1 LKAKPIE
8 MKINRATYLLSVVS
22 AALAVTFTGCKTEP
36 NGPGYEYMPDM
47 FRSPAIEAYVD
58 YGMDPFHYG
67 DSLAEAQRNTPSAR
81 KPVDGTIA
89 FASDPSK
96 AAFNMP
102 YQLPNTPEGY
112 ELSANLVSPL
122 AGTEAEIAKGKIIYE
137 KYCTHCHGK
146 TGKGDGKVVTVGNHP
161 PPGAYDGPLKDLPE
175 GKMFHT
181 LTYGKGMMG
190 QHASQLNKEELW
202 HVIAYVKTLQGKK
215 AGMVADTTA
224 TVSNQ

>member
-22 AALAVTFTGCKTEP
+22 AALAVTFTGCQTEP

-47 FRSPAIEAYVD
+47 YRSPAIEAYVD

-89 FASDPSK
+89 FSSDPAK

-102 YQLPNTPEGY
+102 YKLPNTPEAY
-112 ELSANLVSPL
+112 ELSASIVSPL
-122 AGTEAEIAKGKIIYE
+122 SGTEAEVTKGKIIYE
-137 KYCTHCHGK
+137 KYCMHCHGK
-146 TGKGDGKVVTVGNHP
+146 SGKGDGKVVTVGNHP

-202 HVIAYVKTLQGKK
+202 LVIAYVKTLQGKK
-215 AGMVADTTA
+215 EEVVVNTTA